1 MATKWSI
8 GLAALWLSVAAAAQS
23 PAESSARRGERLF
36 VGQEPLKGAI
46 VGHDDA
52 LPAFASKCVNCHD
65 PAASEKASYGS
76 KLTPAALLEAAAR
89 RGGPPSR
96 YEARSF
102 CRLLRTGIDPAHDGI
117 DVVAL
122 KQRGFTL
129 ILDAEE
135 KHLVHSHE
143 LISALRRSV
152 GEMKPT

>member
-102 CRLLRTGIDPAHDGI
+102 CRLLRTGIDPAH
-117 DVVAL
+117 V
-122 KQRGFTL
+122 L
-129 ILDAEE
+129 ILRAMPRYEIDDAQC
-135 KHLVHSHE
+135 L
-143 LISALRRSV
+143 ALWNYLMLPRD
-152 GEMKPT
+152 